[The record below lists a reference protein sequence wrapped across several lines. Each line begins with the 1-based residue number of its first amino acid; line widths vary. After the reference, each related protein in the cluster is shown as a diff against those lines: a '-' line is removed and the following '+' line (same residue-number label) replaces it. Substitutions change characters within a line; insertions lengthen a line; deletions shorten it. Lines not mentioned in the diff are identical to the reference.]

1 MPNVKYSGDKG
12 IVQSSGTGG
21 FTLSGVGLALDEET
35 VTFDENKDISA
46 VGVTK
51 CTSNAN
57 NRVGTLKSP
66 TTVSGAAGQTKLV
79 LKTTADGKVQLK
91 DANGELGGQL
101 LNAEGDFSF
110 LVWTS
115 TSWLPVASKITA

>member
-35 VTFDENKDISA
+35 VVFDANKPISA

-51 CTSNAN
+51 CTSNDDG
-57 NRVGTLKSP
+57 REGTLDSP

-79 LKTTADGKVQLK
+79 LKTAGANKVQLK
-91 DANGELGGQL
+91 DANGALAGQL
-101 LNAEGDFSF
+101 LNAAGDFSF
-110 LVWTS
+110 LIWTG
-115 TSWLPVASKITA
+115 TAWLPVASKITA

>member
-21 FTLSGVGLALDEET
+21 FSLSGVGLALDEET
-35 VTFDENKDISA
+35 VVFNANKPISA

-51 CTSNAN
+51 CTSDGD
-57 NRVGTLKSP
+57 NRKGELGSP

-79 LKTTADGKVQLK
+79 LKTAAVGKVQLA
-91 DANGELGGQL
+91 DANGDLNGQL
-101 LNAEGDFSF
+101 LSAAGDFSF
-110 LVWTS
+110 LVWTG
-115 TSWLPVASKITA
+115 TAWLPVASEIN